1 MSCSK
6 VLDTIIYSN
15 TLPTEGLTVRLSS
28 DPFGWFRCSS
38 MNADTG
44 IRTYSVPKLIALRYS
59 ETPQGNEVQLESLS
73 AGDR

>member
-1 MSCSK
+1 M
-6 VLDTIIYSN
+6 LNTIIYSN
-15 TLPTEGLTVRLSS
+15 TLPAEGITAGLSFN
-28 DPFGWFRCSS
+28 PFGWFRCSS

-59 ETPQGNEVQLESLS
+59 DTQGNEVELESLS